1 MKVIFLDFDGVITSH
16 NTHWTLSPVKM
27 NYIAR
32 ICAET
37 GAKIVISS
45 GWRMKDLE
53 TTLKCI
59 TNPNTPLVDGNPY
72 TLSNLTIDVTPYF
85 DHNKYGRGDEIQCW
99 LGFHPEVTNYVIID
113 DDTFDMLPCQ
123 EGHIIESD
131 WEDGISKEMVDEAI
145 KILNSKD

>member
-16 NTHWTLSPVKM
+16 NTHWALSPIKM

-45 GWRMKDLE
+45 SWRMKDLE
-53 TTLKCI
+53 TTLKYI
-59 TNPNTPLVDGNPY
+59 TDPKTPYVDGNPY
-72 TLSNLTIDVTPYF
+72 TLSNFTIDVTPYWPEK
-85 DHNKYGRGDEIQCW
+85 NWGRGDEIQCW
-99 LGFHPEVTNYVIID
+99 LDFHPEVTNYVIID
-113 DDTFDMLPCQ
+113 DDVFDMLPCQ

-145 KILNSKD
+145 EILNKQ